1 MESQTKLWIFI
12 EIIATVS
19 LVCGVALNS
28 YNIYPANL
36 YVNIVGNFFWLL
48 LGINWKKWSLIII
61 EIITLAIY
69 FSGLFKYVY
78 NNDCFFC

>member
-1 MESQTKLWIFI
+1 MESQTKLWTFI
-12 EIIATVS
+12 EIVATIS
-19 LVCGVALNS
+19 LICGVALNS

-36 YVNIVGNFFWLL
+36 YVNIFGNFFWLL
-48 LGINWKKWSLIII
+48 LGISWKKWSLIII